1 MGIKTLV
8 KDNDQHTVYPCLKET
23 IDGDVFLCNV
33 DYRAVCVA
41 LAPLPPINTTAR
53 YSIGKALYGVNIP
66 TLYPFN
72 GTVTLSNE

>member
-23 IDGDVFLCNV
+23 IDGDVFLC
-33 DYRAVCVA
+33 
-41 LAPLPPINTTAR
+41 TTEDKATCLVV
-53 YSIGKALYGVNIP
+53 SISHNYTVGTLLYGSHIP
-66 TLYPFN
+66 ILYSFN